1 MMTRVPFS
9 AALLLMSL
17 LSLAPQ
23 AWVCGT
29 VEKHECSC
37 CGGGNACTCCDIVP
51 LYPDQ
56 DAAEAS
62 APRVS
67 TPEAW
72 TPFADG
78 MNPPAGS
85 DPTLPLAVE
94 RIHGPPPLLP
104 ITPLRI

>member
-1 MMTRVPFS
+1 MCRLPLS
-9 AALLLMSL
+9 AALLFISV

-29 VEKHECSC
+29 VQRHECSC

-56 DAAEAS
+56 AAAAAS
-62 APRVS
+62 VPRVS

-72 TPFADG
+72 TPVADG

-85 DPTLPLAVE
+85 DLVLPFAVE
-94 RIHGPPPLLP
+94 RIHGPPPLLQT
-104 ITPLRI
+104 TPLRI